1 MPTIGEMFSGNDL
14 DLGESKNFVNA
25 NFIENPDVAVS
36 QWMMNPHS
44 STLVRVVRSDG
55 YVIYGNQSEEGSIR
69 PVIFLK
75 NNLTFTGGNGTAQS
89 SYELQ

>member
-1 MPTIGEMFSGNDL
+1 
-14 DLGESKNFVNA
+14 
-25 NFIENPDVAVS
+25 
-36 QWMMNPHS
+36 MNPHS

-75 NNLTFTGGNGTAQS
+75 NNLTFTGGNGTA
-89 SYELQ
+89 